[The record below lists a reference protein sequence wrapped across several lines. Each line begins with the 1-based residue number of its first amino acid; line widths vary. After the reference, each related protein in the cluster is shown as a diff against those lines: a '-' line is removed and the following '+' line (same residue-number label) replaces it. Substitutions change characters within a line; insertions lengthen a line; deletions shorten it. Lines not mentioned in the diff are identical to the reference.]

1 MTNEE
6 LAIRI
11 RAGIDVVD
19 NMLILYQQNRG
30 MIEKLAGKYSSMAE
44 KEDLMQEGYIGLC
57 NAVNHW
63 DPDGGAK
70 FLTYAV
76 FWMKQRMRRYIE
88 DCGSVVRIPVNEQQ
102 KQREYQKVKAA
113 FEAQIGRKPTE
124 RELCHYLGVSRK
136 TLARMENIAGIR
148 KIASLDSYTGD
159 EEDTP
164 LSDMIPGHE
173 DVEGSVLDEIQQEEL
188 KAVIW
193 SLVDSLPGQQPEVIR
208 MRYQE
213 GKTLKETGE
222 QIGKSLNYA
231 RQLEQA
237 GMRELRKPHIAW
249 KLRPFLYD
257 DVIRNEGMH
266 GIGVGTF
273 KRTWTSATE
282 RVALERV

>member
-1 MTNEE
+1 MSNEE

-11 RAGIDVVD
+11 RAGIDVAD

-30 MIEKLAGKYSSMAE
+30 MIEKLAGKYSSIAE

-63 DPDGGAK
+63 DPDGGAN
-70 FLTYAV
+70 FLTYAI
-76 FWMKQRMRRYIE
+76 FWMKQKMIRYGRYNNTVKISTE
-88 DCGSVVRIPVNEQQ
+88 AAERLTQYNNVVN
-102 KQREYQKVKAA
+102 A
-113 FEAQIGRKPTE
+113 FKTQIGREPTDA
-124 RELCHYLGVSRK
+124 ELRHFLGVSDKMLQCIR
-136 TLARMENIAGIR
+136 TADRMR
-148 KIASLDSYTGD
+148 KIGSLDSYTGD
-159 EEDTP
+159 EEDTA
-164 LSDMIPGHE
+164 LAELIPGHE

-273 KRTWTSATE
+273 NRTWTSATE
-282 RVALERV
+282 RTALRL

>member
-1 MTNEE
+1 MTNEQIV
-6 LAIRI
+6 LRI
-11 RAGIDVVD
+11 RAGIDVAE
-19 NMLILYQQNRG
+19 NMLTLYQQNRG

-63 DPDGGAK
+63 DPDGGAN
-70 FLTYAV
+70 FLTYAI
-76 FWMKQRMRRYIE
+76 FWMKQKMRRYIE
-88 DCGSVVRIPVNEQQ
+88 DCGNVVRIPVNEQQ
-102 KQREYQKVKAA
+102 KQREYRKVVTA
-113 FEAQIGRKPTE
+113 FEAQIGRKPTD
-124 RELCHYLGVSRK
+124 RELCHYLGVDRE
-136 TLARMENIAGIR
+136 TLARMQNRTGMC
-148 KIASLDSYTGD
+148 KIASLDSYAGD

-164 LSDMIPGHE
+164 LSDMIPGQE

-193 SLVDSLPGQQPEVIR
+193 SLVDSLPGQQPDVIR